1 MATNDISLNV
11 TDNSPVISVNVENAD
26 PYYVG
31 AEAKVEA
38 VTNGAKITCKD
49 KSGTTTATVYNGAKG
64 DKGDTGSAGQ
74 DGVDGVSPTIEIE
87 EIEGGH
93 TVTITDADHPSGQ
106 TFDVTDGV
114 DGQDGTDG
122 TDGDDGFSPFI
133 EVTSLVGGHQVAVTD
148 VEGTQTFNV
157 MDGQKGEDG
166 QDGSDGEDG
175 FSPSASVSKSG
186 HIATITITDKDG
198 TTTATVSDGSAA
210 EEVDP
215 IFAASPA
222 YGITSSDITAW
233 NNKSDFSGDYD
244 DLTNKPSIPTK
255 TSDLTNDSG
264 YITGYTETDPTVPSW
279 AKASSKP
286 SYTASEVGA
295 LPDTTIIPS
304 SLSDLTNDMDVSDFP
319 NDAGYLTSFTETDP
333 TVPPWA
339 KASTKPSYTASE
351 VGALPDTTAIPSKT
365 SDLTND
371 SGFITSSALPT
382 ALSDLTNDLD
392 VSDFPND
399 AGYLT
404 AHQDISSKADK
415 VDTDIDSSV
424 TTLYAS
430 LGWTPPS

>member
-122 TDGDDGFSPFI
+122 TDGTDGNDGFSPTI
-133 EVTSLVGGHQVAVTD
+133 EVTSLIGGHQVAITD
-148 VEGTQTFNV
+148 AEGTQTFNV
-157 MDGQKGEDG
+157 MDGQKGEDGSDG

-210 EEVDP
+210 DEVDP
-215 IFAASPA
+215 IFLASAAA
-222 YGITSSDITAW
+222 GIASADITAW
-233 NNKSDFSGDYD
+233 NNKSDFSGSYT
-244 DLTNKPSIPTK
+244 DLTDKPSIPSK

-286 SYTASEVGA
+286 TYTASEVGA
-295 LPDTTIIPS
+295 LPDTTVIPTKVS
-304 SLSDLTNDMDVSDFP
+304 ELQNDSGFIT
-319 NDAGYLTSFTETDP
+319 GYTETDP
-333 TVPPWA
+333 TVPSWA

-351 VGALPDTTAIPSKT
+351 VGALPDTTVIPS
-365 SDLTND
+365 
-371 SGFITSSALPT
+371 

-404 AHQDISSKADK
+404 QHQDISGKADK

>member
-11 TDNSPVISVNVENAD
+11 TDNSQVISVGVESAD

-31 AEAKVEA
+31 AEAKVES
-38 VTNGAKITCKD
+38 VSNGAKITCKD
-49 KSGTTTATVYNGAKG
+49 KTGTTTATIYNGA
-64 DKGDTGSAGQ
+64 
-74 DGVDGVSPTIEIE
+74 
-87 EIEGGH
+87 
-93 TVTITDADHPSGQ
+93 
-106 TFDVTDGV
+106 

-122 TDGDDGFSPFI
+122 NDGFSPTI
-133 EVTSLVGGHQVAVTD
+133 EVTSLIGGHQVAITD

-157 MDGQKGEDG
+157 MDGQKGEDGADG

-215 IFAASPA
+215 IFLASAAA
-222 YGITSSDITAW
+222 GIASSDITAW

-244 DLTNKPSIPTK
+244 DLTNKPPIPSK

-279 AKASSKP
+279 AKQPSKP
-286 SYTASEVGA
+286 TYTANEVGA
-295 LPDTTIIPS
+295 LPSTTVIP
-304 SLSDLTNDMDVSDFP
+304 T
-319 NDAGYLTSFTETDP
+319 
-333 TVPPWA
+333 
-339 KASTKPSYTASE
+339 
-351 VGALPDTTAIPSKT
+351 KT

-371 SGFITSSALPT
+371 SGF
-382 ALSDLTNDLD
+382 LTQ
-392 VSDFPND
+392 
-399 AGYLT
+399 
-404 AHQDISSKADK
+404 HQDISGKANK